1 MCDVTVVALSMAA
14 VAAVG
19 AAAADRQANINADR
33 QSRIMT
39 QQAIQRDK
47 EINQAAGQQEDANAR
62 QAREERAA
70 ARASAAESGVNLGS
84 GSFLAQL
91 QTSQLNE
98 VNNDGVIL
106 KNAENQR
113 KSTGIQLQSGLA
125 GLQKKSGLAI
135 ATDMAGAAASTYSGM
150 GGKFYQG
157 NQPGKG

>member
-1 MCDVTVVALSMAA
+1 MCDVTVAALAVAA

-19 AAAADRQANINADR
+19 AVAADKAANKQADAT
-33 QSRIMT
+33 SKVLT
-39 QQAIQRDK
+39 KQAIQRDS

-70 ARASAAESGVNLGS
+70 ARAAAAESGVNLGS

-98 VNNDGVIL
+98 VNNNGIIL

-113 KSTGIQLQSGLA
+113 KSTGIQYESGLA

-135 ATDMAGAAASTYSGM
+135 AVDAASTGAKTYTAM
-150 GGKFYQG
+150 GGKV
-157 NQPGKG
+157 